1 MTNDELIK
9 HCKISIKECDTLK
22 DKYRGANGHF
32 RNEHLATLFEGMSEA
47 YCDILNR
54 ALGRDFSAEITKAD
68 LEAD

>member
-22 DKYRGANGHF
+22 DKYRGADDHF
-32 RNEHLATLFEGMSEA
+32 KDDHLAAIFEGMSEA

-54 ALGRDFSAEITKAD
+54 LLCRDSATEITEED
-68 LEAD
+68 LGVN